1 MQRSRC
7 TCIATQGKCK
17 LGGGFDLADLFP
29 SKKFLHVFTGLKS
42 KLENVHRQVDKILA
56 GMVIND
62 HRENQKNAATGNGE
76 LLKED
81 LVDVLIGLQQ
91 SGSLGFPITT
101 NHIKAVSLVIIP
113 STCPTHSKTINS
125 KLPWLVTSIAIIISF
140 FT

>member
-1 MQRSRC
+1 M
-7 TCIATQGKCK
+7 
-17 LGGGFDLADLFP
+17 ADLFP

-42 KLENVHRQVDKILA
+42 KLENVHRQVDQILA

-101 NHIKAVSLVIIP
+101 NHIKAVILVIIP